1 MEFPDSTDDDSGDN
15 FLTKMSPSN
24 RSFQSDSEI
33 DSRFTFK
40 SNRIPDS
47 MDDEDAKYMAI
58 IDGAVKERPPV
69 TYGKIGERE
78 RHSIPDALVLQATD
92 ADND

>member
-1 MEFPDSTDDDSGDN
+1 
-15 FLTKMSPSN
+15 MSPSN

-40 SNRIPDS
+40 SNRVPDS

-58 IDGAVKERPPV
+58 IDGAFKERPPV